1 MRIGILTFHNGNN
14 YGGILQCYALQQTF
28 VSLGHS
34 VEIINY
40 SSTHSLSIWN
50 KIKAKLAT
58 IDSLKSL
65 YGLLKDL
72 FRKGNTAKFDEYLN
86 KQSLQVFD
94 RFRSNYLNL
103 SPVLTTET
111 IGEYTNRHFDL
122 IVVGS
127 DQVWTPLFD
136 SPLAYM
142 IEWEPQFKGKRMSY
156 AACSAYKDLRGSRK
170 KKIKSCLEKFDLITV
185 RDNTTQQ
192 LVNNVLGKEPL
203 IVPDP
208 SLLYPYEE
216 FIKEEEREPYILTY
230 ILGSEI
236 IGGHKK
242 ALDKIKAKIGDLP
255 VYSII
260 IPCNSH
266 DIEAYADK
274 AFATLS
280 PAEWVNLFYHA
291 SYVYT
296 DSFHAIMFSLK
307 FKKLFAA
314 YYRNKVRSSR
324 LLDLKAKGI
333 SCIYADADE
342 LEVTNEVY
350 SEVMLKGDFLMKNL
364 LKTLK

>member
-14 YGGILQCYALQQTF
+14 YGGILQCYALQQ
-28 VSLGHS
+28 VLSDLGHS
-34 VEIINY
+34 VEVINY
-40 SSTHSLSIWN
+40 SSRKCLSLLNRIR
-50 KIKAKLAT
+50 AKVMTANDFKTLYN
-58 IDSLKSL
+58 SLKDFVR
-65 YGLLKDL
+65 KDNHTSSDT
-72 FRKGNTAKFDEYLN
+72 RLN
-86 KQSLQVFD
+86 EQSLQVFD
-94 RFRSNYLNL
+94 KFRSEYLNL
-103 SPVLTTET
+103 SPILTSET
-111 IGEYTNRHFDL
+111 IGEYANSHFDL
-122 IVVGS
+122 IIVGS

-136 SPLAYM
+136 NPLAYL
-142 IEWEPQFKGKRMSY
+142 IDWEPQFKGKRMSY
-156 AACSAYKDLRGSRK
+156 AACSAYKNLRGSQK
-170 KKIKSCLEKFDLITV
+170 QKIKSCLEKFDFITV

-208 SLLYPYEE
+208 SLLYSYNE
-216 FIKEEEREPYILTY
+216 FIKEKEREPYILTY

-280 PAEWVNLFYHA
+280 PAEWVNLLYHA

-307 FKKLFAA
+307 FQKQFAA

-342 LEVTNEVY
+342 LEATNEVY
-350 SEVMLKGDFLMKNL
+350 SEIMMKGNFLIMDL
-364 LKTLK
+364 LKTLE